1 MTIRRCSGGWRALPL
16 ARILNP
22 AGNRDRSPAYALFLP
37 TRTMNNEPTL
47 SAARLPQK
55 FPGTERVDGHEIEPS
70 RPTWR
75 AGARA
80 HRALARG
87 PRPYAHMQTAG
98 IRCYVFE
105 HPAGH
110 LRQAGSQASPVLP
123 NSAPVNEHPAISI
136 TYGIL
141 PAVYLAGG
149 AIFHLPTK
157 PGAAAARGSADG
169 ASKGRPDPALI

>member
-123 NSAPVNEHPAISI
+123 NSAPVNEHPSNINNLRHI
-136 TYGIL
+136 TRCL
-141 PAVYLAGG
+141 PSRRCDLPLADE
-149 AIFHLPTK
+149 ALAPRRLVDRLT
-157 PGAAAARGSADG
+157 ALRRGDLT
-169 ASKGRPDPALI
+169 RL